1 MHNLL
6 TARLYQ
12 NVDEFF
18 FYYWQM
24 SSHRSDDST
33 TNDNTGNSLPSP
45 NSWSPVWEYYEPE
58 LIDEDGV
65 LKSVCKYCGSKMTA
79 GRKIGT
85 TSLRNHIAEYCSK
98 IPSEVRKKFVATMKK
113 PIEGPFVFD
122 FQKKPRVNDY
132 LVH

>member
-1 MHNLL
+1 MS
-6 TARLYQ
+6 
-12 NVDEFF
+12 FF
-18 FYYWQM
+18 FTIGRCLLIVPMTQLPMTTPATVYLHQM
-24 SSHRSDDST
+24 
-33 TNDNTGNSLPSP
+33 
-45 NSWSPVWEYYEPE
+45 SPVWEYYEPE

-65 LKSVCKYCGSKMTA
+65 LKAVCKYCGSKMTA

-122 FQKKPRVNDY
+122 SQKKPRVNDY